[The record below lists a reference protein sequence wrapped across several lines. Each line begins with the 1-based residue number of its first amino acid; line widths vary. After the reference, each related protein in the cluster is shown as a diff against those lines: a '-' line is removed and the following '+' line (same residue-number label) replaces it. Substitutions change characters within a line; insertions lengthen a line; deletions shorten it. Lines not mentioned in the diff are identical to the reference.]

1 MGAKKKEV
9 KSVLRSEISTE
20 SSAQSMDRIF
30 IPTNSKQTE
39 VIDGEVDQSVGRII
53 EILKSEIKVI

>member
-1 MGAKKKEV
+1 MYKRQKEV

-20 SSAQSMDRIF
+20 SSSQSMDRIF

-39 VIDGEVDQSVGRII
+39 VIDGDVDQSVGRII

>member
-39 VIDGEVDQSVGRII
+39 VIDGDVDQSVGRII